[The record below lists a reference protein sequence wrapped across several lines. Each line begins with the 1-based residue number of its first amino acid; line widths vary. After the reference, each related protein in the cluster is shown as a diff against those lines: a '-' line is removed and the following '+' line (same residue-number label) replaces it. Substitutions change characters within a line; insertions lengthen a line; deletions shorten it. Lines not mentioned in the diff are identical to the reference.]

1 LKDLHFKYP
10 LFKENKNMKYVTQKD
25 VKHTLLLATNPQKN
39 PADTECA
46 QRATAWGSAL
56 RAVKVLT
63 SRQILLQPLFG
74 ISTPPG
80 LTVV

>member
-1 LKDLHFKYP
+1 
-10 LFKENKNMKYVTQKD
+10 MKYVTQKD
-25 VKHTLLLATNPQKN
+25 VKHSLLLATNPGKN
-39 PADTECA
+39 PADTKCA

-63 SRQILLQPLFG
+63 SRQILLQPLFV

-80 LTVV
+80 LAVV